1 MVLIVAAEGPVGAG
15 ASTLRDDLDLELV
28 LPVVEDPE
36 LLHLKK
42 IQTYSDQI
50 TIT

>member
-42 IQTYSDQI
+42 FKLVQTRL